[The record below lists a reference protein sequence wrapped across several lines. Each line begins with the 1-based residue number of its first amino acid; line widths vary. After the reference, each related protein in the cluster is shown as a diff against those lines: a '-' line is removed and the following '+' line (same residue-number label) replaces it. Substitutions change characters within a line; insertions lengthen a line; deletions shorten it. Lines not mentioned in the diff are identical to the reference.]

1 MIKKHVEGF
10 REFIID
16 NGVVGLAIGF
26 VLAGAVAKLV
36 TALVTDVIGPIV
48 GLILGQTKGLDK
60 ITLHFFSAN
69 LLLGNFIS
77 ALIDFAIVALV
88 VYFGYKWFRLEKL
101 HKKKEDKD
109 KEKEED
115 ITKRVKKSM

>member
-10 REFIID
+10 REFIVD

-36 TALVTDVIGPIV
+36 TALVTDVISPVV

-60 ITLHFFSAN
+60 ISFHFFTADI
-69 LLLGNFIS
+69 LLGNFIS
-77 ALIDFAIVALV
+77 AFIDFAIVALV

-101 HKKKEDKD
+101 HKKKDAE
-109 KEKEED
+109 EIKEENH
-115 ITKRVKKSM
+115 KKAKKSM